1 MKGCDKMAEPPA
13 TPAPSRRYH
22 GQISHALALLENI
35 VIDGL
40 QHGFFGCS
48 IECEIV
54 NDRKRMLVIRAGKSH
69 KFYIHEDEL
78 PR

>member
-1 MKGCDKMAEPPA
+1 MDKPPA

-22 GQISHALALLENI
+22 RHIAEALLLLERI

-40 QHGFFGCS
+40 QHGFFDCS
-48 IECEIV
+48 IECETIKG
-54 NDRKRMLVIRAGKSH
+54 KRMLVIRAGKSH
-69 KFYIHEDEL
+69 KFYICEDEL